1 MNRKHPVLNVFGVI
15 FAVLLSLLL
24 IPTLITAPVINGM
37 AGLVQPEFLQSIST
51 EIVEEVDLAE
61 IIASDPEAAQALAE
75 SGLTE
80 EAVAA
85 LMESQFVR
93 DILQLVG
100 QDLAQVAQGTFTVS
114 ALSESELLRLVEVHK
129 EELIA
134 IFRLLDPEAT
144 AALSDSDMG
153 EMVDLIVQEELVGL
167 SGELN
172 GVMPELQNTLYGE
185 GSVLPILISGIL
197 TWELVGLAFVL
208 ALLIFLCRLRHQE
221 GFLWLGIDTA
231 LAALPVLLIG
241 MGVKGAQIRQLL
253 TQQIPAPDIFDPI
266 IRRFGSSTLIGG
278 AILLALA
285 AVFIASFVLLR
296 DRRLKK
302 EAVAE
307 AQLPEIV

>member
-134 IFRLLDPEAT
+134 IFRLLDPAAT

-167 SGELN
+167 SAELN
-172 GVMPELQNTLYGE
+172 GVMTELQNTLYGE

-221 GFLWLGIDTA
+221 GFLWLGIDAA

-302 EAVAE
+302 ETVAE

>member
-15 FAVLLSLLL
+15 FAILLSLLL
-24 IPTLITAPVINGM
+24 IPTLITAPVINGLS
-37 AGLVQPEFLQSIST
+37 GLVQPEFLQDIST

-114 ALSESELLRLVEVHK
+114 ALSESELLRLAEAHK
-129 EELIA
+129 DELIA

-167 SGELN
+167 SSELS
-172 GVMPELQNTLYGE
+172 GVMTELQNTLYGE
-185 GSVLPILISGIL
+185 GSVLPIFISGIL
-197 TWELVGLAFVL
+197 TWAAIGIAFVL

-221 GFLWLGIDTA
+221 GFLWLGIDAA

-241 MGVKGAQIRQLL
+241 VGIKGAQVRQLL
-253 TQQIPAPDIFDPI
+253 AQQVPAGDIFDPI
-266 IRRFGSSTLIGG
+266 VRRFGSSTLIGG

-302 EAVAE
+302 EAMAE
-307 AQLPEIV
+307 AQLPEIL